1 MVIKSKKRL
10 ALVYVAILPI
20 VFLCFQSCA
29 THIAVKIE
37 IINEIVQSKKQKVA
51 VLDFKPNLAKK
62 EKDSKP
68 FVVGLFNNPEAGY
81 LLANI
86 FSHELAASDLFDVVG
101 REDVIEKLKASGYND
116 VNTIN
121 DYGSVGKILDVDAV
135 ITGTFK
141 RFGFIYPTIIPRI
154 IVKFNTKYI
163 DLKTNKE
170 IWHIRVKGQSSAETD
185 ERDLARKYIKEAII
199 ELEKKLYLQ
208 KQ

>member
-1 MVIKSKKRL
+1 MKSKKL
-10 ALVYVAILPI
+10 LFIVSVAILPI
-20 VFLCFQSCA
+20 CFLCFQGCA
-29 THIAVKIE
+29 THTTAKIE
-37 IINEIVQSKKQKVA
+37 VINEFDQSKKQKVA
-51 VLDFKPNLAKK
+51 VLDFKPNFAKK

-86 FSHELAASDLFDVVG
+86 FSHELAVSGLFDVVD
-101 REDVIEKLKASGYND
+101 RKNVIKKLETSGYND
-116 VNTIN
+116 VNSIN
-121 DYGSVGKILDVDAV
+121 DYGSVGKVLDVDAV

-154 IVKFNTKYI
+154 IVKFNTEYI

-170 IWHIRVKGQSSAETD
+170 IWHIRIKGQSSAEAD

-199 ELEKKLYLQ
+199 ELGKKLYLQ